1 MVGAHTAFTY
11 IYILY
16 RKKQGPA
23 QGQILGVKTM
33 TNIKALNFT
42 ERYKLLTQ
50 RRYIRKALDHI
61 KHPTRPISNH
71 DLEQYLYHLNIIAEL
86 TIDGKTSRA
95 AAKIREI
102 TRRYL
107 QYRFRNQPSRFNV
120 VQDERPTLR
129 RSKAVARKGKVAH

>member
-1 MVGAHTAFTY
+1 MVGAHTIFKHS
-11 IYILY
+11 IFLY
-16 RKKQGPA
+16 REKQGPA
-23 QGQILGVKTM
+23 QGQILGVNM
-33 TNIKALNFT
+33 TNIKALNFS

-61 KHPTRPISNH
+61 KYRTRPISNH

-107 QYRFRNQPSRFNV
+107 QYRFKGQPSRFNV
-120 VQDERPTLR
+120 VPDEHPTLR
-129 RSKAVARKGKVAH
+129 RSSGVARKRKTAH

>member
-1 MVGAHTAFTY
+1 
-11 IYILY
+11 
-16 RKKQGPA
+16 
-23 QGQILGVKTM
+23 M

-50 RRYIRKALDHI
+50 RRYVRKAFEHI

-71 DLEQYLYHLNIIAEL
+71 DLEQYLYHLNIIVEL

-107 QYRFRNQPSRFNV
+107 QHRFKGQPSRFNV
-120 VQDERPTLR
+120 IEDERPTLR
-129 RSKAVARKGKVAH
+129 RSSGVARKRKTAH

>member
-1 MVGAHTAFTY
+1 
-11 IYILY
+11 
-16 RKKQGPA
+16 
-23 QGQILGVKTM
+23 M

-50 RRYIRKALDHI
+50 RRYIKKALNHI
-61 KHPTRPISNH
+61 KHPIRPISNH

-102 TRRYL
+102 ARRYL
-107 QYRFRNQPSRFNV
+107 QYRFKNQPSRFNV
-120 VQDERPTLR
+120 VQNERPTVR
-129 RSKAVARKGKVAH
+129 RSSGVARKRKAAH